1 MIIREFAFS
10 FARHVGVELTP
21 DQMKAVKTDIC
32 SQFGGERFYVPSE
45 PKARVQETAKRML
58 RDANKTKRQVASEMG
73 MSVSGLRK
81 ALNGNK

>member
-21 DQMKAVKTDIC
+21 DQMRAVKTDIC

-45 PKARVQETAKRML
+45 PKARTQSRVAAQLKAGR
-58 RDANKTKRQVASEMG
+58 KTQSELARSTG
-73 MSVSGLRK
+73 LSERSVRR
-81 ALNGNK
+81 AINGK